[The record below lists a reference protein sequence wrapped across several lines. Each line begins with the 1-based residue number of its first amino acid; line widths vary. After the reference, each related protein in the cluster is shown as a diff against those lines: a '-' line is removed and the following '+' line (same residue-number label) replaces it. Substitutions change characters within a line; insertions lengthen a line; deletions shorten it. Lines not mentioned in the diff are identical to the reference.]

1 MKKQF
6 QLDPSSK
13 KFVCPKCEKRR
24 FVRMVDEFGSYISAE
39 FGRCDRSNSC
49 GYYKYPQK
57 SESNVKLDLTL
68 PNVVEL
74 RKKEGPPSAI
84 EEKHVKQSLKE
95 YDINSFYLFLS
106 HLFSASQINEVF
118 ALYKV
123 GTSKKWNG
131 ATVFWQIS
139 IDNQVRTA
147 KVIKYD
153 PITGKRIKQ
162 PIPLMTWAHK
172 LLKLKDF
179 NLKQVLFGEH
189 LLNQFPIKTVC
200 IVESEKTAII
210 MAIKHQKYL
219 WLATGGKS
227 EFKADKLKVLVGRNV
242 VVFPDT
248 DFHYDWLDKSE
259 SISKQIN
266 LNLVVS
272 SFLLNCTIAIDQ
284 KKGYDLADLKQ
295 INLDCTNLV
304 QSNHEPISSHLE
316 QLLQRN
322 PYLFELI
329 RVFDL

>member
-1 MKKQF
+1 
-6 QLDPSSK
+6 
-13 KFVCPKCEKRR
+13 
-24 FVRMVDEFGSYISAE
+24 MVDEFGSYISAE

-57 SESNVKLDLTL
+57 SDSHVKLDLTL

-74 RKKEGPPSAI
+74 HKKEGPPSVI
-84 EEKHVKQSLKE
+84 EEKYVKKSLKE

-106 HLFSASQINEVF
+106 QLFSTAQINEVF

-153 PITGKRIKQ
+153 PINGKRIKQ

-189 LLNQFPIKTVC
+189 LLNQFPLKTVC

-248 DFHYDWLDKSE
+248 DFHYDWLDKSA

-295 INLDCTNLV
+295 INLDCTNLI
-304 QSNHEPISSHLE
+304 QLNHEPINSHLE
-316 QLLQRN
+316 RLSQRN

-329 RVFDL
+329 RVFDLDW

>member
-1 MKKQF
+1 
-6 QLDPSSK
+6 
-13 KFVCPKCEKRR
+13 
-24 FVRMVDEFGSYISAE
+24 MVDEFGSYISAE

-84 EEKHVKQSLKE
+84 EEKYVKQSLKE

-139 IDNQVRTA
+139 IDHQVRTA

-189 LLNQFPIKTVC
+189 LLNQFPLKTVC

-227 EFKADKLKVLVGRNV
+227 ELKADKLNVLIGRNV

-248 DFHYDWLDKSE
+248 DFHNDWLEKSE
-259 SISKQIN
+259 SIYKQIN

-295 INLDCTNLV
+295 INMDLSMLIRVKESCMNINLA
-304 QSNHEPISSHLE
+304 
-316 QLLQRN
+316 LLIQRN
-322 PYLFELI
+322 SYLSELI
-329 RVFDL
+329 RVFDLYIVL

>member
-1 MKKQF
+1 
-6 QLDPSSK
+6 
-13 KFVCPKCEKRR
+13 
-24 FVRMVDEFGSYISAE
+24 MVDEFGSYISAE

-57 SESNVKLDLTL
+57 SESIVKLDLTL

-74 RKKEGPPSAI
+74 HKKEGPPSAI
-84 EEKHVKQSLKE
+84 EEKYVKQSLKE

-248 DFHYDWLDKSE
+248 DFHYDWLDKSA

-284 KKGYDLADLKQ
+284 KMGYDLADLKQ
-295 INLDCTNLV
+295 INLDCTNLI
-304 QSNHEPISSHLE
+304 QLNHEPINSHLE
-316 QLLQRN
+316 RLSQRN

-329 RVFDL
+329 RVFDLDW